1 MMFHVKQG
9 DFMIAVIFLIVN
21 ILYDLAV
28 GFISGLVLGEVQAL
42 YYLIITQATKLI
54 FVSIFVKA
62 RSNKYRNKYN
72 EDYIKTARLKKDTY
86 KLVIIG
92 LGLAGFGNIVVSII
106 LKIFENNSYVNNVI
120 ETLSLIHI

>member
-54 FVSIFVKA
+54 FVAIFVKA

-72 EDYIKTARLKKDTY
+72 EDYLLHLPVWKKTLPCY
-86 KLVIIG
+86 
-92 LGLAGFGNIVVSII
+92 
-106 LKIFENNSYVNNVI
+106 
-120 ETLSLIHI
+120 